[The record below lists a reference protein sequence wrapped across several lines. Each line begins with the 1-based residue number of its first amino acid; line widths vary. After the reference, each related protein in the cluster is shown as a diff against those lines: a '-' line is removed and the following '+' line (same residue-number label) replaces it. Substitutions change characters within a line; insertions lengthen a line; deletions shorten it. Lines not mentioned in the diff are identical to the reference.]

1 MKPCPKCNTGVICE
15 TGDFN
20 IGDKGKVYVDF
31 NCLDCGTE
39 WQKWTHAVLQ
49 ANKIYKGDWVVD
61 KETND
66 YGYDYVQQI
75 LQS

>member
-1 MKPCPKCNTGVICE
+1 MTELQKIEKIA
-15 TGDFN
+15 
-20 IGDKGKVYVDF
+20 KGIMAGYYGTKQ
-31 NCLDCGTE
+31 DCGTE

>member
-1 MKPCPKCNTGVICE
+1 MEEIHKIHEIARGIMAGYYGSRQK
-15 TGDFN
+15 
-20 IGDKGKVYVDF
+20 
-31 NCLDCGTE
+31 CGTE
-39 WQKWTHAVLQ
+39 YQKWTPAVLQ
-49 ANKIYKGDWVVD
+49 ADKIYKGEWIVD

>member
-1 MKPCPKCNTGVICE
+1 MSEIEKIE
-15 TGDFN
+15 A
-20 IGDKGKVYVDF
+20 IAKGIMAGYYGEKQK
-31 NCLDCGTE
+31 CGTE
-39 WQKWTHAVLQ
+39 YQKWTHAVLQ
-49 ANKIYKGDWVVD
+49 ADKIYKGEWIVD

>member
-1 MKPCPKCNTGVICE
+1 MSELEKIEKIAQGIMAGYYGE
-15 TGDFN
+15 
-20 IGDKGKVYVDF
+20 KQK
-31 NCLDCGTE
+31 CGTE
-39 WQKWTHAVLQ
+39 YQKWTYAVLQ
-49 ANKIYKGDWVVD
+49 ADNIYKGDYIVN

>member
-1 MKPCPKCNTGVICE
+1 MTDIEKIE
-15 TGDFN
+15 A
-20 IGDKGKVYVDF
+20 IAKGIMAGYYGEKQK
-31 NCLDCGTE
+31 CGTE
-39 WQKWTHAVLQ
+39 YQKWTYAVLQ
-49 ANKIYKGDWVVD
+49 ADKIYQGDWIVD

>member
-1 MKPCPKCNTGVICE
+1 MEEIHKIHEIARGIME
-15 TGDFN
+15 
-20 IGDKGKVYVDF
+20 VYF
-31 NCLDCGTE
+31 GSSQKCGTE
-39 WQKWTHAVLQ
+39 YQKWTHAVLQ
-49 ANKIYKGDWVVD
+49 ADKIYKGEWIVD

>member
-1 MKPCPKCNTGVICE
+1 MHWKMNEVNKINEIA
-15 TGDFN
+15 
-20 IGDKGKVYVDF
+20 KGIMAGYYGTKQK
-31 NCLDCGTE
+31 CGTE
-39 WQKWTHAVLQ
+39 YQKWTHAVLQ
-49 ANKIYKGDWVVD
+49 ADKIYKGEWIVD

>member
-1 MKPCPKCNTGVICE
+1 MTDVQKIEKIAQGIMAGYYGE
-15 TGDFN
+15 QQQ
-20 IGDKGKVYVDF
+20 
-31 NCLDCGTE
+31 CGTE
-39 WQKWTHAVLQ
+39 WQKWTYAVLQ

-61 KETND
+61 KETNE